1 MKKIAIYG
9 IMLLNLLNADEISS
23 YKGDYYNDETFWGK
37 IFVENPAR
45 CNDEK
50 AGGDKKTP

>member
-23 YKGDYYNDETFWGK
+23 YKGDYYNDETF
-37 IFVENPAR
+37 
-45 CNDEK
+45 
-50 AGGDKKTP
+50 